1 MRLNCMIHCA
11 LVGTTLADAD
21 FNSVRRRLHKD
32 MSGRGGDPPGKYF
45 RELPVD
51 DPFEDID
58 NGLIRYLRRIYVSS
72 FHPHYDGRYVLS
84 FGFWLVPSANLPS
97 FADRVLEYSEQKRA
111 LKSLIQTYLST
122 FADIGVETWL
132 MHGSLLGWW
141 WNRQI
146 MPWDSD
152 IDVQVLEPGMYYLAA
167 YYNMSVFHYKTPR
180 LPDGRDY
187 LLEVNPHY
195 TNRDRSDWLNVI
207 DARWID
213 TETGLFIDITT
224 ARYDPSHSAG
234 EGVLT
239 SKDGHE
245 YRDTYLYPLR
255 DTMFEGAPA
264 KIPYRFREILE
275 AEYGASA
282 LVNKDFHDHEFDD
295 EKMEWVPKMMMNKN
309 S

>member
-45 RELPVD
+45 HES
-51 DPFEDID
+51 I
-58 NGLIRYLRRIYVSS
+58 
-72 FHPHYDGRYVLS
+72 FHPHYDGR
-84 FGFWLVPSANLPS
+84 

-282 LVNKDFHDHEFDD
+282 LVNKDFHE
-295 EKMEWVPKMMMNKN
+295 
-309 S
+309 